1 MLKSLTTSVI
11 ADSTTNGLG
20 EQPHLAPLSS
30 LSSQP
35 KRSLETSTDQW
46 ALSLWVSVLA
56 SISFGMSCTILPN
69 GSGESPRQTLDTD
82 PTGIAYVKDTTCAAC
97 HPAAYDAWT
106 NSHHDLAM
114 QLATP
119 ETVLGNFD
127 DITFEHF
134 GIRSRFFQ
142 RNGQFFVNT
151 EGSDGELDDFEL
163 TYTFGVEPLQQYLAP
178 FPGGRLQSLSIA
190 WNTEE
195 NEWFHLYPD
204 EPIRPGDPLHWT
216 GRYQNWNLMCAACHS
231 TNLRK
236 RYSLESDT
244 YRTTWSA
251 IDVSC
256 QACHGPGSEHVELAN
271 AKNGND
277 SKTGLGTLTSLSTD
291 SSDQEI
297 ETCAPCHSRREQI
310 ASVAVHG
317 RPLLDNYRPALL
329 SEGLYHPDGQV
340 LDEVY
345 VYGSFVQ
352 SKMHAAG
359 VRCSNCHEPHS
370 LNLRSTDNGL
380 CTQCHRE
387 TPVEQF
393 PMLASRTYDS
403 TTHHHHEPE
412 TSGALCVNC
421 HMPAQTFMQVDPR
434 RDHSFRVPRPDL
446 SLSIGTPNACT
457 GCHADRTDRWADEI
471 VSGWSASQPPRHF
484 ANLLAAGR
492 AGQLEG
498 HGELSELVADA
509 TQPAIVR
516 ATALELLRPF
526 GQAGLNVARAALADN
541 DPLVRTLAIGGLEW
555 LTPQARFTALKP
567 LLEDPSRS
575 VRIEA
580 ARILAEAWSIEQTD
594 TSDRSPVIEA
604 AREYLAAQLVSADM
618 PATHLNLGIVHQR
631 QDTPQPAE
639 AEYRTALTLDPW
651 FAPARFN
658 LANLLNSQRR
668 NAEAT
673 TILRDGLLLTPDNG
687 ELYYSLGL
695 LAGEENNLEEAVDNF
710 TRAALLMPTRSRLK
724 YNLGLALLRV
734 GKLAESETTL
744 REARDLDS
752 RDPDVLLALV
762 RLLINQQRWTEARI
776 FADELIRLMPTAL
789 GPQRLLNDIQ
799 LRERRS
805 RR

>member
-1 MLKSLTTSVI
+1 
-11 ADSTTNGLG
+11 
-20 EQPHLAPLSS
+20 
-30 LSSQP
+30 
-35 KRSLETSTDQW
+35 
-46 ALSLWVSVLA
+46 
-56 SISFGMSCTILPN
+56 MSCTVLPN
-69 GSGESPRQTLDTD
+69 ESGESPRQTLDTD
-82 PTGIAYVKDTTCAAC
+82 PTGITYVEDTTCASC

-114 QLATP
+114 QAATP

-134 GIRSRFFQ
+134 GVRSRFFQ
-142 RNGQFFVNT
+142 RDGRFFVNT
-151 EGSDGELDDFEL
+151 EGSDGEPDDFEL

-178 FPGGRLQSLSIA
+178 YPGGRLQSLSIA
-190 WNTEE
+190 WNTEK

-236 RYSLESDT
+236 RYSLETDA

-271 AKNGND
+271 AENGND
-277 SKTGLGTLTSLSTD
+277 SETGWGTLTSLPTGSAG
-291 SSDQEI
+291 QEI

-370 LNLRSTDNGL
+370 LNLRATNNGL

-393 PMLASRTYDS
+393 PMLAPKIFDS
-403 TTHHHHEPE
+403 PTHHHHEPE
-412 TSGALCVNC
+412 TPGALCVNC
-421 HMPAQTFMQVDPR
+421 HMQARTFMQVDPR

-457 GCHADRTDRWADEI
+457 GCHADHTDRWAAEI
-471 VSGWSASQPPRHF
+471 VPGWSESQPPHHF

-492 AGQLEG
+492 AGQLEE
-498 HGELSELVADA
+498 HDELSALVAD
-509 TQPAIVR
+509 TTKPAIVR

-526 GQAGLNVARAALADN
+526 GQASLKVARAALVDS
-541 DPLVRTLAIGGLEW
+541 DPLVRTVAIGGLEW
-555 LTPQARFTALKP
+555 LAPPARFIALKP

-580 ARILAEAWSIEQTD
+580 ARMVAEVWSIEQTD
-594 TSDRSPVIEA
+594 TRDRSPVIEA
-604 AREYLAAQLVSADM
+604 AREYLAAQIASADM

-631 QDTPQPAE
+631 QDAPQPAE

-668 NAEAT
+668 NEEAT
-673 TILRDGLLLTPDNG
+673 TILRDGLVFTPDDG

-695 LAGEENNLEEAVDNF
+695 LAGEEGNLEEAVDNF
-710 TRAALLMPTRSRLK
+710 TRAALLMPGRDRIK
-724 YNLGLALLRV
+724 YNLGLALQRV
-734 GKLAESETTL
+734 GRPAESEAVL
-744 REARDLDS
+744 LEARDLDS
-752 RDPDVLLALV
+752 RDPDVLLALA
-762 RLLINQQRWTEARI
+762 RLLMDQQRWTEARI
-776 FADELIRLMPTAL
+776 FADELSRLMPTAL
-789 GPQRLLNDIQ
+789 APQQLLNDIQ

-805 RR
+805 R